1 MLLSLENQR
10 FTYKTA
16 CSSNEAN
23 LLKDSG
29 HIGRPFQHPNRETTA
44 GMTSRNNTTYN
55 PYTIYEN
62 KDNSNNTDHNDIN
75 RNNNT
80 TIIMK

>member
-10 FTYKTA
+10 FTYNIA

-29 HIGRPFQHPNRETTA
+29 HIGRRFQHSNRETTA

-62 KDNSNNTDHNDIN
+62 KDDNSNNTDHNDN
-75 RNNNT
+75 DNNN
-80 TIIMK
+80 KFN